1 MFSLSFV
8 ILPHHRLTELPLL
21 TSAST
26 NQKVKEPHF
35 SGLYAHCGFALHKRI
50 VRYLLMLVSL
60 RYRFLDYI
68 PTPSVPLPVSS
79 SHSHVASVD
88 GGRSIHFFFPCGI
101 DCIVPL
107 SGLCEERTCEGSDQ
121 NGLYLY
127 FYVRIPD
134 LRQGIFPFYPFLV
147 TAVSQAGSS
156 AGSTELGAVGQG
168 LRGHPTVP
176 YSFF

>member
-21 TSAST
+21 TPAST

-107 SGLCEERTCEGSDQ
+107 SGLCEERTCEGSTRM
-121 NGLYLY
+121 GFIFISMSGFLIFVRVFFLSTLSLLLLYHK
-127 FYVRIPD
+127 
-134 LRQGIFPFYPFLV
+134 LV
-147 TAVSQAGSS
+147 VLQARRNW
-156 AGSTELGAVGQG
+156 ERLD
-168 LRGHPTVP
+168 RD
-176 YSFF
+176 